1 MNYINMFSPDF
12 LVGLGF
18 GFVIGSIIVELLWY
32 SYWKSE
38 LYPLYAFAE
47 AKKNEEELHKLLEEG
62 VEKGYY
68 TKEEVIIGGKND

>member
-18 GFVIGSIIVELLWY
+18 GVVIGSIIVELLWY

-38 LYPLYAFAE
+38 LYPLYMFAE
-47 AKKNEEELHKLLEEG
+47 AKKNEEKLHKLLEEG

-68 TKEEVIIGGKND
+68 TKEEIKYD